1 MEKYLEILMDV
12 ATGLGVEIVEANLI
26 NNDKL
31 ELSIGRLDYAPVDL
45 ETVSLAANAFAEALD
60 FNLELDVG
68 SAGAEREIESDMFHT
83 LEGQYVLVK
92 FTNPMLGADYVEG
105 TVKSVDDEAVH
116 VEYRQMHALKT
127 IEIPQDN
134 IAYLRLA
141 VKV

>member
-1 MEKYLEILMDV
+1 MEKYLTVLMDV
-12 ATGLGVEIVEANLI
+12 ATQLELEIVEANLI

-60 FNLELDVG
+60 HNLELDVG
-68 SAGAEREIESDMFHT
+68 SAGAEREIEAEQFNT
-83 LEGQYVLVK
+83 LKGQYVLVK

-105 TVKSVDDEAVH
+105 RVLEVGDSMSVQ
-116 VEYRQMHALKT
+116 YQQMHALKT
-127 IEIPQDN
+127 IEIPLDN

>member
-1 MEKYLEILMDV
+1 MDV
-12 ATGLGVEIVEANLI
+12 AKDLNVEIVEARLV

-68 SAGAEREIESDMFHT
+68 SAGAEREIEASQFST
-83 LEGQYVLVK
+83 LKGQYVLVK
-92 FTNPMLGADYVEG
+92 FKNPMQGADYVEG
-105 TVKSVDDEAVH
+105 VVNSVDETIINI
-116 VEYRQMHALKT
+116 EYRQLHALKK
-127 IEIPQDN
+127 IDIPLEN
-134 IAYLRLA
+134 IAFLRLA